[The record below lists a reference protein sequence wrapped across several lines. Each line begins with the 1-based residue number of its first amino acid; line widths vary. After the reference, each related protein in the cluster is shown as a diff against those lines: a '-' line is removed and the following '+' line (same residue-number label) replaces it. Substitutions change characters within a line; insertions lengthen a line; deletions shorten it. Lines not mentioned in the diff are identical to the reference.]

1 MSTTDTLAQARPTTG
16 GRPATEHAPI
26 PMSRV
31 MRVELTKMF
40 DTRSGFWLMA
50 SIAIAAVLAT
60 GATILFAPDSA
71 LDYESFGSAVGFPI
85 ALILP
90 IIGLLS
96 ITSEWSQR
104 TGLTTF
110 TLLPDRSRVIRA
122 KLYVSV
128 VIGIASMFVAL
139 GIGALGNIVGTAI
152 AGVDT
157 TWNVSLRE
165 FSLIIVANVLGML
178 IGSMLGLLIRNS
190 AGAVVGYFVYI
201 ALLPTLFM
209 TLANLQDWFRDL
221 WPWVDFSYAQGALF
235 SGNPSGEEWAQLAVT
250 STIWLLLPLAVGLFL
265 VRRSEV
271 K

>member
-1 MSTTDTLAQARPTTG
+1 MSTLTQVPVATEAATSRPTY
-16 GRPATEHAPI
+16 API
-26 PMSRV
+26 PRRRIA
-31 MRVELTKMF
+31 RVELIKMF

-50 SIAIAAVLAT
+50 SIAIAALLAT
-60 GATILFAPDSA
+60 AATILFAPEDE
-71 LDYESFGSAVGFPI
+71 LTYETFATAIGFPI

-90 IIGLLS
+90 IVGLLS
-96 ITSEWSQR
+96 ISSEWSQR

-110 TLLPDRSRVIRA
+110 TLLPNRSRVINV
-122 KLYVSV
+122 KVMVSIG
-128 VIGIASMFVAL
+128 IGIASMFVAL
-139 GIGALGNIVGTAI
+139 AIGALGNIVGTAI

-157 TWNVSLRE
+157 SWNVSVQE
-165 FSLIIVANVLGML
+165 FSLIVLANVLGML

-190 AGAVVGYFVYI
+190 AGAIVGYFVFN

-209 TLANLQDWFRDL
+209 TLANFKEGFRDI

-235 SGNPSGEEWAQLAVT
+235 NGDPSGEEWAHLAVT
-250 STIWLLLPLAVGLFL
+250 VSIWLLLPLLVGLYL